1 MSFFDN
7 RRWKNIE
14 YFLPI
19 IVIAISLIGL
29 LAILIATTTPFS
41 KQELSFDQIIANLNF
56 EMVLRQAKWLVIALV
71 VMVGIMFISYRFYSK
86 IWYLILFVSL
96 ALLTYIAFF
105 GKTYG
110 GTKGW
115 INLTADGSVTFQP
128 SEIIKIAMILICAK
142 FLTRRPM
149 ERFRDLLPA
158 LLCFAAIL
166 IALLAQMD
174 IGTTIVYVIVFAGMM
189 FVSGVKLRYLF
200 LMGGAFAAGFT
211 ALWFFMGPEQQS
223 RIINYLNGGGDVLQ
237 LKNSLIAIGSG
248 QVLGKG
254 LFNLGTMGQLT
265 FTTIPVIETD
275 FIFAVIGETFG
286 FLGCFFVIALYMLL
300 IWRMWHLMRTTKD
313 PYGSVIIGGIMFMF
327 AFHVF
332 ENIGMLTGI
341 MPITGIP
348 LPFISSGGTNLLT
361 NMIAIG
367 IILSIRFYR
376 ELPSESE
383 SARTRAL
390 LGKERSRALF
400 KGK

>member
-19 IVIAISLIGL
+19 IVIVISLIGL

-56 EMVLRQAKWLVIALV
+56 EMVLRQAKWLVIALA
-71 VMVGIMFISYRFYSK
+71 VMIGMMFISYRFYSK

-96 ALLTYIAFF
+96 ALLAYIAFF

-142 FLTRRPM
+142 FLTCRPM

-166 IALLAQMD
+166 LVLLAQMD

-286 FLGCFFVIALYMLL
+286 FLGCFFVLALYMLL
-300 IWRMWHLMRTTKD
+300 VWRMWHLMRTTKD
-313 PYGSVIIGGIMFMF
+313 PYGSVITGGIMFMF

-332 ENIGMLTGI
+332 ENIGMLIGI

>member
-1 MSFFDN
+1 
-7 RRWKNIE
+7 
-14 YFLPI
+14 
-19 IVIAISLIGL
+19 
-29 LAILIATTTPFS
+29 
-41 KQELSFDQIIANLNF
+41 
-56 EMVLRQAKWLVIALV
+56 
-71 VMVGIMFISYRFYSK
+71 
-86 IWYLILFVSL
+86 
-96 ALLTYIAFF
+96 
-105 GKTYG
+105 
-110 GTKGW
+110 
-115 INLTADGSVTFQP
+115 
-128 SEIIKIAMILICAK
+128 
-142 FLTRRPM
+142 
-149 ERFRDLLPA
+149 
-158 LLCFAAIL
+158 
-166 IALLAQMD
+166 
-174 IGTTIVYVIVFAGMM
+174 
-189 FVSGVKLRYLF
+189 
-200 LMGGAFAAGFT
+200 
-211 ALWFFMGPEQQS
+211 MGPEQQS

-286 FLGCFFVIALYMLL
+286 FLGCFFVLALYMLL
-300 IWRMWHLMRTTKD
+300 VWRMWHLMRTTKD

-332 ENIGMLTGI
+332 ENIGMLIGI

-390 LGKERSRALF
+390 LGKGKIARAL
-400 KGK
+400 